1 MAEAERTV
9 MTPLGPM
16 CLVEADGALVR
27 FFRGSGGAD
36 ASPLL
41 LEAEKQLAEYFA
53 GTRREFALPLAPA
66 GTEFQRKVW
75 DALCTIP
82 YGETRSYGEIAAAI
96 GKPKAAR
103 AVGSAVHR
111 NPLPVILPCHRVIGA
126 NGSLTGFAWGTEAK
140 AVLLALEEKA

>member
-1 MAEAERTV
+1 MERTIS
-9 MTPLGPM
+9 TPLGTM

-27 FFRGSGGAD
+27 FFWGSGGAD

-82 YGETRSYGEIAAAI
+82 YGETRSYGGIAAQI
-96 GKPKAAR
+96 GNPKACR
-103 AVGSAVHR
+103 AVGMANNR
-111 NPLPVILPCHRVIGA
+111 NPLPILIPCHRCIGA
-126 NGSLTGFAWGTEAK
+126 DGSLVGYAGGLARK
-140 AVLLALEEKA
+140 AALLRLEKSAFL